1 MKKVSLTI
9 LLVLTTLFC
18 FTNKVKSQ
26 IVKAYVTAGGNLSQF
41 DGDEAFGF
49 KKIGVNAGIGA
60 EVNINK
66 MLSMSIETNFNQK
79 GSRLKGFRSESPT
92 GAYKLNLSYVE
103 IPLFFSITDKTNN
116 FKLGVG
122 ASYGYA
128 VSTKEF
134 EDRLEAGHKYL
145 LYNPPSPEERNANN
159 IIMYKDFVP
168 NDPARKGFEYLELVN
183 EWNNRGNN
191 NKINPHDFS
200 ILGDLTIRM
209 WEQLFLNIR
218 YSYSLRSLRR
228 VDYYITGNIDLDQL
242 EQRKIDYYQDDIFT
256 VKQRKGFNNTITFRI
271 LYIINEK
278 QSNKTRGLIKGADS
292 EVKKQTY

>member
-1 MKKVSLTI
+1 MKKIFFKV
-9 LLVLTTLFC
+9 LLVLITLFC
-18 FTNKVKSQ
+18 FNSKINAQ

-49 KKIGVNAGIGA
+49 RKMGVNAGIGA
-60 EVNINK
+60 EINISK
-66 MLSMSIETNFNQK
+66 LLSMSIETNFNQK
-79 GSRLKGFRSESPT
+79 GSRLKGYRSEPPT
-92 GAYKLNLSYVE
+92 GAYKLNLNYVE
-103 IPLFFSITDKTNN
+103 VPLFFSLTDKTNN
-116 FKLGVG
+116 FKLGIG

-128 VSTKEF
+128 VGVKEF
-134 EDRLEAGHKYL
+134 EDRMQAGHKYL
-145 LYNPPSPEERNANN
+145 IYNPPAPEERNSSN

-168 NDPARKGFEYLELVN
+168 ENPATKGFEYLDLVN
-183 EWNNRGNN
+183 QWNNSNN
-191 NKINPHDFS
+191 NNRINPHDFS

-228 VDYYITGNIDLDQL
+228 VDYYIHGNVDLDQL

-271 LYIINEK
+271 FYIINEK

-292 EVKKQTY
+292 EVKKKTY